1 MKWYYKV
8 LIAFSALLLIALVS
22 IDFIVARM
30 VEESIKKVQLELADR
45 YRFDY
50 DKIEVGFL
58 KKEIRLKNFTF
69 STLGDSSIIT
79 NKFDFSLKK
88 LHLKIDN
95 YRDVI
100 SNGKI
105 NIRRAELKNPII
117 YYGVR
122 REMNKDKVDETS
134 FDEDPQLENDDST
147 SVATEAFVSSLFINE
162 ISIVN
167 GKMDIYHLDDP
178 DKKLIH
184 SENVTISGEAFNLDF
199 NATELDDIV
208 NASEAIIH
216 LQEIRSDELK
226 KHDLSVKDVQFT
238 YSKNVLLIT
247 GFRFKNSEAPEV
259 YASKQKYRSPWL
271 DIYVDTV
278 SVRVN
283 PWHIYNKGVLYIN
296 DVDIAGAN
304 AIIYNDVTLAL
315 KPIHQPM
322 PSRAIRDISIP
333 LKIDQISIANS
344 TLKYLHKTEA
354 ENTGLFELDEIEAI
368 AQNITNIDY
377 IIDSNPNLTM
387 VVSALLW
394 GSGELAAEIDI
405 DLKHEIDYV
414 YIKGSIIN
422 MPLQEAENMI
432 KPLYGVTIKSGY
444 LNELSYDLAMN
455 ENKGEGRMV
464 FNYSDLAI
472 DIKKDSLKHSDEDGN
487 EKSNKV
493 LNFITNEAVRS
504 NNLPGD
510 KKYHPYGYMIFDR
523 AKNKP
528 IFDLY
533 WHCIQSGLMDIVVHD
548 ALYTSKGAYY
558 KKEKKEKKALKKQ
571 KKNN

>member
-1 MKWYYKV
+1 MKWYFKV
-8 LIAFSALLLIALVS
+8 LLAFIGLLLIVVLS
-22 IDFIVARM
+22 IDLVVARIADR
-30 VEESIKKVQLELADR
+30 SIKRIQLELKDR

-50 DKIEVGFL
+50 DKIEVSFL
-58 KKEIRLKNFTF
+58 KKNIVLKNFTF
-69 STLGDSSIIT
+69 ESVIDSGINN
-79 NKFDFSLKK
+79 NKFDFYLKK

-95 YRDVI
+95 YKDVI
-100 SNGKI
+100 GDGKI
-105 NIRRAELKNPII
+105 NIRIAELKNPII
-117 YYGVR
+117 NYGVR
-122 REMNKDKVDETS
+122 REMNKDKVDENS
-134 FDEDPQLENDDST
+134 FNDDPQLEGQIST
-147 SVATEAFVSSLFINE
+147 VSTTNAYVSSLFINE
-162 ISIVN
+162 LRIKN

-304 AIIYNDVTLAL
+304 ATIYNDVTLAL
-315 KPIHQPM
+315 KPVHQPM

-387 VVSALLW
+387 VLSALLW

-444 LNELSYDLAMN
+444 LNELRYDLAMN

-487 EKSNKV
+487 EKSNKF
-493 LNFITNEAVRS
+493 LNFVANEAIRT
-504 NNLPGD
+504 NNLPDD
-510 KKYHPYGYMIFDR
+510 KKYVSYGYMIFDR
-523 AKNKP
+523 SKNKP

-533 WHCIQSGLMDIVVHD
+533 WHSLQTGLMDIVVHD
-548 ALYTSKGAYY
+548 ALYTSKGTYSKKK
-558 KKEKKEKKALKKQ
+558 KKEKKENKAKGK
-571 KKNN
+571 